1 MQFLIPNHAMQ
12 TAAAPTA
19 VTTGTSIKT
28 MLQIK
33 PLVPLWVVEWGY
45 FFDGTPSDIKIE
57 LIEVDVAATV
67 TASVEADI
75 TKVGAVA
82 DATATGAIN
91 LTLSTSGTGYTSSNE
106 GSVTAVRNLD
116 GPQIS
121 SLKSFIKQFPLG
133 ERPMIQI
140 AKFGRV
146 RVTAAAAVN
155 MLTYIVLSTTK

>member
-1 MQFLIPNHAMQ
+1 MQFLIPNHA
-12 TAAAPTA
+12 TNTTAAPTA

-45 FFDGTPSDIKIE
+45 CFDGSPSDIKVE

-67 TASVEADI
+67 TASAEADV
-75 TKVGAVA
+75 TKLGNPA
-82 DATATGAIN
+82 DSGQAAIVM
-91 LTLSTSGTGYTSSNE
+91 TLSTSATGYTSSGE
-106 GSVTAVRNLD
+106 GSVTAARNLD
-116 GPQIS
+116 GPQVS
-121 SLKSFIKQFPLG
+121 STKLYQKQFPLG
-133 ERPMIQI
+133 ERPLIQV

-155 MLTYIVLSTTK
+155 MLTYIVVSTTR